1 MNFCA
6 KNIAFKEWDEECTET
21 GKELFG
27 ILDANQDEIL
37 NQKDV
42 ERFVEN
48 SEKIS
53 VQIDNKVQGKNEM
66 IIKKIKYLIRF
77 LRFS

>member
-1 MNFCA
+1 M
-6 KNIAFKEWDEECTET
+6 
-21 GKELFG
+21 GQELFG

-37 NQKDV
+37 NQKDI

>member
-1 MNFCA
+1 M
-6 KNIAFKEWDEECTET
+6 
-21 GKELFG
+21 GQELFG
-27 ILDANQDEIL
+27 ILDTNQDEIL

-53 VQIDNKVQGKNEM
+53 VQIDNKVQGKIEM

>member
-1 MNFCA
+1 M
-6 KNIAFKEWDEECTET
+6 
-21 GKELFG
+21 GQELFG
-27 ILDANQDEIL
+27 ILDANHDEIL
-37 NQKDV
+37 NQKDI

>member
-1 MNFCA
+1 M
-6 KNIAFKEWDEECTET
+6 
-21 GKELFG
+21 GQELFG
-27 ILDANQDEIL
+27 ILDTNQDEIL
-37 NQKDV
+37 NQKDI

-66 IIKKIKYLIRF
+66 IIKNIKYLIRF

>member
-1 MNFCA
+1 M
-6 KNIAFKEWDEECTET
+6 
-21 GKELFG
+21 GQELFG

-37 NQKDV
+37 NQKDI

-53 VQIDNKVQGKNEM
+53 VQIDKLQFNEFTRL
-66 IIKKIKYLIRF
+66 KG
-77 LRFS
+77 

>member
-1 MNFCA
+1 MNFRA
-6 KNIAFKEWDEECTET
+6 KNIAFKEWDDDCTEM
-21 GKELFG
+21 GQELFG
-27 ILDANQDEIL
+27 ILDTNQDEIL
-37 NQKDV
+37 NQKDI

-53 VQIDNKVQGKNEM
+53 VQIDNKVQGKIEM

>member
-1 MNFCA
+1 MNFRA
-6 KNIAFKEWDEECTET
+6 KNIAFKEWDDDCTEM
-21 GKELFG
+21 GQELFG
-27 ILDANQDEIL
+27 ILDTNQDEIL
-37 NQKDV
+37 NQKDI

>member
-1 MNFCA
+1 M
-6 KNIAFKEWDEECTET
+6 
-21 GKELFG
+21 GQELFG
-27 ILDANQDEIL
+27 ILDTNQDEIL
-37 NQKDV
+37 NQKDI

-53 VQIDNKVQGKNEM
+53 FQIDNKVQGKNEM
-66 IIKKIKYLIRF
+66 IIKKSNILILF

>member
-1 MNFCA
+1 M
-6 KNIAFKEWDEECTET
+6 
-21 GKELFG
+21 GQELFG
-27 ILDANQDEIL
+27 ILDTNQDEIL
-37 NQKDV
+37 NQKDI

-53 VQIDNKVQGKNEM
+53 VQIDNKVQGKIEM